1 MAGIKVGKLTLGDG
15 VLFVIGGPCV
25 IEGAGMCLDIA
36 TAMKAACEALELPYI
51 FKASFDKA
59 NRTSLGSF
67 RGPGLEE
74 GLKVLAQVKKAV
86 GVPVLTD
93 VHEVA
98 QAARAAEVADVL
110 QIPAFLCR
118 QTDLVL
124 AAARTGK
131 AINIKKGQFLAPW
144 DVKPI
149 IEKVESTGNR
159 NIILSE
165 RGSSFGYNTLV
176 VDVRAIP
183 IMKSTGYPV
192 VIDATHGV
200 QRPGGLGTATGG
212 DRDMVPTIAKAAVA
226 AGADGVFLEV
236 HREPDR
242 AKSDAANSLAL
253 AEAAGLLATLKA
265 IKAAAGAVER
275 G

>member
-1 MAGIKVGKLTLGDG
+1 VAGIKVGKLTLGDG